1 MVCAVFDHRTSIETK
16 KRTSTR
22 VKVKERERESRR
34 REKVTARQYVC
45 VKFESMER
53 CDESDNCEQLISIE
67 NDSIAFFSLSLSF
80 SISFVSPNA
89 LLHPP
94 FSFSIGMSFCV
105 LYVLSIVF
113 ASFREAFQTE

>member
-67 NDSIAFFSLSLSF
+67 NDSIAFFSLSF

-105 LYVLSIVF
+105 LRFVHRLCFFSQSI
-113 ASFREAFQTE
+113 SN